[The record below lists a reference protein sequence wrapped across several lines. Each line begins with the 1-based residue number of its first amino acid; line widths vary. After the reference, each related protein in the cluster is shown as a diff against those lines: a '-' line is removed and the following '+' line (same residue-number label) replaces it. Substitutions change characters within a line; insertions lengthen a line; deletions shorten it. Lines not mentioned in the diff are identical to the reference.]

1 MSDETDPN
9 HPDGSG
15 DWDNSVEELLDE
27 YRARGLV
34 PEGLEEEVKAA
45 IEDGEEARIL
55 LKVVKRRRRSR
66 QEGPS
71 KDSES

>member
-15 DWDNSVEELLDE
+15 GWDDSVEKLLDE
-27 YRARGLV
+27 YKARGLV
-34 PEGLEEEVKAA
+34 PEELDEEIKAA

-66 QEGPS
+66 QEGS
-71 KDSES
+71 SEDSD

>member
-9 HPDGSG
+9 RPDGSG
-15 DWDNSVEELLDE
+15 DWDDSVEVLLEE

-34 PEGLEEEVKAA
+34 PEELEGELKAA

-55 LKVVKRRRRSR
+55 LEVVERRRRSR
-66 QEGPS
+66 QEGLS
-71 KDSES
+71 EDSD

>member
-1 MSDETDPN
+1 MSDETDSNPPN
-9 HPDGSG
+9 GSG
-15 DWDNSVEELLDE
+15 DWDDSVEKLLDE

-34 PEGLEEEVKAA
+34 PEELDEELKAA

-66 QEGPS
+66 QEGS
-71 KDSES
+71 SEDSN